1 MGLSQHLEVNKGL
14 DYKKVQTANPQHK
27 RRQVIAKVC
36 SKDNIMIKNIEQHK
50 YVGEADHRKE
60 QAKER
65 NQQTEEEFNRV
76 FNLEPFN

>member
-1 MGLSQHLEVNKGL
+1 
-14 DYKKVQTANPQHK
+14 
-27 RRQVIAKVC
+27 
-36 SKDNIMIKNIEQHK
+36 MIKNIEQHK